1 MNCLTACFNFVA
13 SNKAVQ
19 DALQN
24 AIQDQLLPK
33 LDALPM
39 GVHLR
44 GLINVSINHKILLFP
59 AILHQDE
66 KLALH
71 TQKFS

>member
-44 GLINVSINHKILLFP
+44 GLINVSITLNTAISHILTLR
-59 AILHQDE
+59 
-66 KLALH
+66 
-71 TQKFS
+71 